1 MLSNEQHQKCLE
13 ECLACMEACNT
24 CFDACLN
31 EEDVNMMAAC
41 IRLDRECSDICALAA
56 RAIQSNSP
64 FMEQICSLCAE
75 ICDACAE
82 ECRKHTH
89 DHCQKCAEA
98 CRRCAAACREMI
110 SH

>member
-1 MLSNEQHQKCLE
+1 MLSNEVHQKCLE
-13 ECLACMEACNT
+13 ECLACMEACNS

-31 EEDVNMMAAC
+31 EENVNMMAPC
-41 IRLDRECSDICALAA
+41 IRLDRECSDICGFAA
-56 RAIQSNSP
+56 KAIQSNSP

-75 ICDACAE
+75 ICEACAD
-82 ECRKHTH
+82 ECSKHSH